1 MKWKNEIKDIFI
13 TILSPIGLLI
23 ILCVELVIGWAQY
36 LLMPL
41 TLLFYLSKIMYD
53 DLIKLR
59 IKYEKEENI

>member
-1 MKWKNEIKDIFI
+1 MKLENDIEDI
-13 TILSPIGLLI
+13 LVTILSPIGYLI

-53 DLIKLR
+53 DFIKPR
-59 IKYEKEENI
+59 IKYEKEKNI

>member
-1 MKWKNEIKDIFI
+1 MKWENEIKDIFI

-41 TLLFYLSKIMYD
+41 TLLFYLSKIVYD
-53 DLIKLR
+53 DLIKPR